1 MLNSN
6 NNNTLVSKSIPTLH
20 TVLCTN
26 SNNSYYYIF
35 WSSPQPNWR
44 ATRHSTTTLAHIT
57 VTDLA
62 HAVANSQHRNLAHD
76 HVEAL

>member
-26 SNNSYYYIF
+26 SNNTTI
-35 WSSPQPNWR
+35 SSGAHHSPTGGQQDTAQPHLPTSWCQ
-44 ATRHSTTTLAHIT
+44 T
-57 VTDLA
+57 
-62 HAVANSQHRNLAHD
+62 
-76 HVEAL
+76 